1 MNKPVTMVV
10 DELKSTLVSNINEAK
25 LPFFIVE
32 YVLKDL
38 IQEIHI
44 ASLQQLEFD
53 KERYLKSIESER
65 KEVS

>member
-10 DELKSTLVSNINEAK
+10 DELKNTLVSNINEAK

-44 ASLQQLEFD
+44 ASLQQLESD
-53 KERYLKSIESER
+53 KERYLKSIASEQ